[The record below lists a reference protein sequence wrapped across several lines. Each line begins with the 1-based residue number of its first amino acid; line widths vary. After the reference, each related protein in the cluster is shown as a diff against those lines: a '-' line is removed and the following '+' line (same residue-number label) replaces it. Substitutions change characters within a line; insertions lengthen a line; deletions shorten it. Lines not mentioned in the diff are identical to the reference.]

1 MSKVLNLINAA
12 RKNEDGAA
20 LVEYGVLI
28 GLISVVC
35 IVVVTQLGLAAS
47 GKLNTACASLGGSS
61 C

>member
-1 MSKVLNLINAA
+1 MSNALKLINAV
-12 RKNEDGAA
+12 RKDQDGAA
-20 LVEYGVLI
+20 LVEYGILI

-47 GKLNTACASLGGSS
+47 GKLNTACASLGGTS